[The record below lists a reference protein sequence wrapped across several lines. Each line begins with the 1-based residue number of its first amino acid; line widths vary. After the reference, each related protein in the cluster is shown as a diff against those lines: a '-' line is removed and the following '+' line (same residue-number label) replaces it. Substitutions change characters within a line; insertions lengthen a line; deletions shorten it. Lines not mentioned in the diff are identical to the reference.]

1 MRVPWREARAAAGIG
16 VMLLACGVGVVTLAE
31 TRIDS
36 SIAAM
41 IAGSVPLQVI
51 AWRTLAASG

>member
-1 MRVPWREARAAAGIG
+1 
-16 VMLLACGVGVVTLAE
+16 MLLACGVGVVTLAE

-36 SIAAM
+36 SVAAM